1 MAASYAGKKLHVDV
15 NKASITIGDRKDSSE
30 LIKGMIDAIGLFS
43 GTLTEKDMKP
53 LMDEGFPSYSR

>member
-30 LIKGMIDAIGLFS
+30 LIKGMIDDIGLFS
-43 GTLTEKDMKP
+43 STLTEKDMKP
-53 LMDEGFPSYSR
+53 LMDEGFPSCSR

>member
-15 NKASITIGDRKDSSE
+15 NKAPITIGDRKDSSE

-43 GTLTEKDMKP
+43 DTLT
-53 LMDEGFPSYSR
+53 SYSR